1 MFRPSPGFTAQYH
14 GMTLLVVLDFDQWR
28 IFLQGPG
35 VIIDGGCQNDKAD
48 AKAVACRIADQY
60 ISKQGRDAAMPP
72 FALVEWTPLESH
84 AFLVWQAQG
93 QPCGSSREVAK
104 LAAQKGE

>member
-1 MFRPSPGFTAQYH
+1 
-14 GMTLLVVLDFDQWR
+14 
-28 IFLQGPG
+28 LQGPG

-48 AKAVACRIADQY
+48 AKAEACRIADQY

-72 FALVEWTPLESH
+72 FPLVEWTPLESH

-93 QPCGSSREVAK
+93 QRCGSSREVAK
-104 LAAQKGE
+104 LAAQKESDAPMRRRFGAGPSQVSSAIARST